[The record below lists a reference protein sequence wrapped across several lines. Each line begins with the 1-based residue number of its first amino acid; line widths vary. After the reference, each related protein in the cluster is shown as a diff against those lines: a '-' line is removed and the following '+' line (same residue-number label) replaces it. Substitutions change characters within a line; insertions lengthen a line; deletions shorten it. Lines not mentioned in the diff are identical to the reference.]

1 MLTFKY
7 LIKNKKR
14 TLITISGITLVTI
27 LFLCIGLF
35 FSSIREYMIKD
46 IIKNNGNYHVSLKVD
61 NIDKSHIKNI
71 ETKENTKYIIYDDI
85 RETYKYTKE
94 KF

>member
-7 LIKNKKR
+7 LTQNKKR
-14 TLITISGITLVTI
+14 TFITVSGITLVTI

-46 IIKNNGNYHVSLKVD
+46 IIKNRN
-61 NIDKSHIKNI
+61 
-71 ETKENTKYIIYDDI
+71 
-85 RETYKYTKE
+85 
-94 KF
+94 